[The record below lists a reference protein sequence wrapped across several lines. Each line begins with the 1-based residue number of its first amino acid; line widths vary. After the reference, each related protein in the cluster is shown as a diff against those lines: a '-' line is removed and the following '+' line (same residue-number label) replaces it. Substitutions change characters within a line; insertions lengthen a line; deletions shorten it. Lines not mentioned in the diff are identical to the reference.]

1 MIVIILGSVNRIG
14 AVLSQSAYPQSFPR
28 FKDRK
33 KVRSDEKEMAHSSES
48 SNTNFPIAHDLRRD
62 RERKENKCILA
73 TCGIWRDFYL
83 RGGKFVGT
91 GSLIQ
96 GLFLEF
102 EEKIHLVTSNKVI
115 SPNDDLSCYS
125 LYFMK
130 SKDKGKKP
138 EELTKMVSPK
148 VIFKSG
154 LAIVPINPKKLGF
167 TRQYTSGL
175 VNHRP
180 FTICVKV
187 KEDLRNDELYCH
199 VVEESGNSIVIRP
212 YEVKGIADEETYV
225 TDHSSLKIESS
236 SFCSSNRKG
245 LGAPIT
251 ITFEDEAVAVGA
263 ITLSNNKQLSF
274 VLFSQIDRTRT
285 LSGW

>member
-1 MIVIILGSVNRIG
+1 M
-14 AVLSQSAYPQSFPR
+14 
-28 FKDRK
+28 
-33 KVRSDEKEMAHSSES
+33 RSDEKEMAHSSES
-48 SNTNFPIAHDLRRD
+48 SNNNLSIAHDLRKD
-62 RERKENKCILA
+62 RERNENKCILA
-73 TCGIWRDFYL
+73 TCGIRRGFYL
-83 RGGKFVGT
+83 QGGKFVGT
-91 GSLIQ
+91 GSLVQ

-138 EELTKMVSPK
+138 EKLDKMVSHK

-187 KEDLRNDELYCH
+187 REDLRNDELYCH

-245 LGAPIT
+245 LGAPIA
-251 ITFEDEAVAVGA
+251 ITVEDEAVAVGA

>member
-1 MIVIILGSVNRIG
+1 M
-14 AVLSQSAYPQSFPR
+14 
-28 FKDRK
+28 
-33 KVRSDEKEMAHSSES
+33 RSDEKEMAHSSES

-62 RERKENKCILA
+62 RERKENKCISA
-73 TCGIWRDFYL
+73 TCGIWRDFHL
-83 RGGKFVGT
+83 QGGKFVGT

-115 SPNDDLSCYS
+115 STDDLRCYS

-138 EELTKMVSPK
+138 EKLAKMASHK

-154 LAIVPINPKKLGF
+154 LAIVPIDSKKLGF

-175 VNHRP
+175 ANHRP

-199 VVEESGNSIVIRP
+199 VVEESGKSMIAIRP

-225 TDHSSLKIESS
+225 TDHSSIKIESS

-245 LGAPIT
+245 LGAPIA
-251 ITFEDEAVAVGA
+251 ITVKDEAVAVGA

-285 LSGW
+285 RSGW